1 MNIVYTI
8 CGFSEKV
15 YSVCEGRTANP
26 RNLPSHDILQA
37 PKFEKLRRIPSS
49 MLRLIAFF
57 SISSILALNPRLSP
71 AQASAKT
78 AEGNSTTDSQ
88 RGLVLASKGR
98 CREALPLLKRAAA
111 QNPGKDLLYNLE
123 MATARCAMSLA
134 QPETAVTSLL
144 RLNRDFPH
152 DPEVLYVT
160 THFFGE
166 LASRASQDLAATAPN
181 SAQAQQLEAE
191 AFESHQDWDRAQAA
205 YRRILQQY
213 PDRRGI
219 HYQLGRIFLSKNPP
233 DVESADKEFQEELK
247 IDPDNASAQFM
258 LGESARQAGQWDEA
272 VARFSKAAALDVGF
286 DEAYLALGMSL
297 NSAGKFTDAIAPL
310 ETYVKRE
317 PADPAGHYQLATA
330 YARTGH
336 KQEAAKEMELQ
347 QQTAAKAPHES
358 H

>member
-1 MNIVYTI
+1 MHL
-8 CGFSEKV
+8 
-15 YSVCEGRTANP
+15 
-26 RNLPSHDILQA
+26 NLPPEGYTPEIEIRKIA
-37 PKFEKLRRIPSS
+37 PIPSS
-49 MLRLIAFF
+49 MLRLITLLSLCLMPVLHSA
-57 SISSILALNPRLSP
+57 LSP
-71 AQASAKT
+71 AQAAAKT
-78 AEGNSTTDSQ
+78 SEAPTASDAQ
-88 RGLVLASKGR
+88 RALALASRGQ
-98 CREALPLLKRAAA
+98 CRQALPLLKRADS
-111 QNPGKDLLYNLE
+111 QNIKKELLYNLE
-123 MATARCAMSLA
+123 MATARCAMSVT
-134 QPETAVTSLL
+134 QPETAVEALL

-160 THFFGE
+160 THFYGE
-166 LASRASQDLAATAPN
+166 LASRASQNLAATAPN

-213 PDRRGI
+213 PDRRGV
-219 HYQLGRIFLSKNPP
+219 HYQLGRIFLSRNPP
-233 DVESADKEFQEELK
+233 DIAAADKEFQEELK

-258 LGESARQAGQWDEA
+258 LGESARQAGHWDDA
-272 VARFSKAAALDVGF
+272 IARFSKAADLDVGF

-336 KQEAAKEMELQ
+336 KQQAAKEMELQ
-347 QQTAAKAPHES
+347 QQTAAKAPTQS